1 MELKNM
7 KKLSLAISCFIP
19 LYLIL
24 AAKNII
30 ALCNAITKKCGFNI
44 IFNSVVAVVWV
55 VAIVIGWRGIKAFKR
70 DFLNAQEASK
80 KKVKILEAENVT
92 NQYYFTYFSLFV
104 ISFFSIDST
113 QLLDLCVL
121 LFLMVMI
128 IIVYVKN
135 DMYFINPVLNILG
148 YKCFSVTVKY
158 LGKDQSE
165 NLHVYK
171 AYSTMNLSKKIDKEC
186 YFKYGEDDFT
196 VCED

>member
-24 AAKNII
+24 AVKNII
-30 ALCNAITKKCGFNI
+30 ALCSAITDKCGFNI
-44 IFNSVVAVVWV
+44 IFNSVVVAVWI
-55 VAIVIGWRGIKAFKR
+55 VAIVIGLSGIKAFKH
-70 DFLNAQEASK
+70 DFLDAQEASK

-121 LFLMVMI
+121 LFLMAMI

-135 DMYFINPVLNILG
+135 DMYFINPVLNIQG
-148 YKCFSVTVKY
+148 YKCFSVTVTQPGNGEAKT
-158 LGKDQSE
+158 SR
-165 NLHVYK
+165 VYK
-171 AYSTMNLSKKIDKEC
+171 VFSKTNLSKKIDTEC

-196 VCED
+196 VCE